1 MFQLK
6 KIIFLISLSWLAM
19 PLWSQQVVDLSLEQ
33 ARAYASKHNY
43 DLRNAAIDISTAQSK
58 VREQV
63 ATGLP
68 QASANISYN
77 DNIGLPVQL
86 VPGDFF
92 GQEGQDIEV
101 QFGTRYSGSLG
112 ATLNQLIFSGSYLVG
127 LQASKTFLLQS

>member
-1 MFQLK
+1 MFQFK
-6 KIIFLISLSWLAM
+6 KIIFLISLSWLSM
-19 PLWSQQVVDLSLEQ
+19 PLWSQQVVDLSLDQ

-43 DLRNAAIDISTAQSK
+43 ELRNAAIDIETAQSK

-68 QASANISYN
+68 QASANIGYN

-92 GQEGQDIEV
+92 GDRKSV
-101 QFGTRYSGSLG
+101 
-112 ATLNQLIFSGSYLVG
+112 V
-127 LQASKTFLLQS
+127 